1 VIPSSFK
8 IYANFGKLEPA
19 THNNLDRFGFGYQGA
34 RDPRVEIAKDTNL
47 TRIRITQKD
56 KADPNPSRLGKKVL
70 HEFKH
75 KVKLKA
81 TRGNLMNL
89 LDLAKIQ

>member
-1 VIPSSFK
+1 MARLTDFHRQHVGITK
-8 IYANFGKLEPA
+8 
-19 THNNLDRFGFGYQGA
+19 QG
-34 RDPRVEIAKDTNL
+34 
-47 TRIRITQKD
+47 
-56 KADPNPSRLGKKVL
+56 KADPNQSKLGKRVL

-89 LDLAKIQ
+89 LDLAKSNRADN

>member
-1 VIPSSFK
+1 VK
-8 IYANFGKLEPA
+8 ITK
-19 THNNLDRFGFGYQGA
+19 Q
-34 RDPRVEIAKDTNL
+34 
-47 TRIRITQKD
+47 D
-56 KADPNPSRLGKKVL
+56 KADPNQSKLSKRVL

-75 KVKLKA
+75 KVKLEA

>member
-1 VIPSSFK
+1 MCCLSQ
-8 IYANFGKLEPA
+8 GCKLDL
-19 THNNLDRFGFGYQGA
+19 HNDH
-34 RDPRVEIAKDTNL
+34 
-47 TRIRITQKD
+47 QKD
-56 KADPNPSRLGKKVL
+56 KAESNPSRLGKEVL

-89 LDLAKIQ
+89 LNLAKIQ

>member
-1 VIPSSFK
+1 MG
-8 IYANFGKLEPA
+8 ANL
-19 THNNLDRFGFGYQGA
+19 N
-34 RDPRVEIAKDTNL
+34 RV
-47 TRIRITQKD
+47 RIIQED
-56 KADPNPSRLGKKVL
+56 KADPNQSRLGKKLL

>member
-1 VIPSSFK
+1 MGLNS
-8 IYANFGKLEPA
+8 N
-19 THNNLDRFGFGYQGA
+19 
-34 RDPRVEIAKDTNL
+34 
-47 TRIRITQKD
+47 RIRIIQED
-56 KADPNPSRLGKKVL
+56 KADSNQSRLGKKVL

-81 TRGNLMNL
+81 TRGNLMNI

>member
-1 VIPSSFK
+1 MGMYDVK
-8 IYANFGKLEPA
+8 ITK
-19 THNNLDRFGFGYQGA
+19 Q
-34 RDPRVEIAKDTNL
+34 
-47 TRIRITQKD
+47 D
-56 KADPNPSRLGKKVL
+56 KADPNQSKLSKGVL

-89 LDLAKIQ
+89 LDLAKI

>member
-1 VIPSSFK
+1 MIPSSFT
-8 IYANFGKLEPA
+8 IYTRFGKFEPA
-19 THNNLDRFGFGYQGA
+19 TRNNLDRFGFGYQGTC
-34 RDPRVEIAKDTNL
+34 DPRAIKTKDANSIC
-47 TRIRITQKD
+47 TRIIKGD
-56 KADPNPSRLGKKVL
+56 KADPNPSRLGKEVL

-89 LDLAKIQ
+89 LDLAKNQ

>member
-1 VIPSSFK
+1 M
-8 IYANFGKLEPA
+8 G
-19 THNNLDRFGFGYQGA
+19 
-34 RDPRVEIAKDTNL
+34 TNSN
-47 TRIRITQKD
+47 RIRIIRGN
-56 KADPNPSRLGKKVL
+56 KADPNQSRLGKRVL

-89 LDLAKIQ
+89 LNLAKIQ

>member
-1 VIPSSFK
+1 
-8 IYANFGKLEPA
+8 
-19 THNNLDRFGFGYQGA
+19 
-34 RDPRVEIAKDTNL
+34 
-47 TRIRITQKD
+47 
-56 KADPNPSRLGKKVL
+56 LGRRVL

-89 LDLAKIQ
+89 LDFAEIQ